1 MRALQLVLGP
11 HARNFSNRANKLLGC
26 CQCISIVE
34 QNANLLDHDKACL
47 GFTAWYVWIKKRC
60 VQAYRWRVYIQKS
73 TVGCAAEDKSCPA
86 HLQMHCCWQS
96 RRDSKTHRQK
106 SRVKALEGFPR
117 DFFKKTGEA
126 QDPAACGTALAAL
139 PAPAGGTRHHAIML
153 IRFDDL
159 LAKKKGGFMVEVG
172 WNCRFSMYVFFHMWI
187 SSAKRKTDPPSRC
200 CCRLGSSM
208 AESRDDPR
216 RSWHL

>member
-1 MRALQLVLGP
+1 
-11 HARNFSNRANKLLGC
+11 
-26 CQCISIVE
+26 
-34 QNANLLDHDKACL
+34 
-47 GFTAWYVWIKKRC
+47 
-60 VQAYRWRVYIQKS
+60 
-73 TVGCAAEDKSCPA
+73 
-86 HLQMHCCWQS
+86 MHCCWQS
-96 RRDSKTHRQK
+96 RRDSKKKHTEKK

-172 WNCRFSMYVFFHMWI
+172 
-187 SSAKRKTDPPSRC
+187 
-200 CCRLGSSM
+200 
-208 AESRDDPR
+208 
-216 RSWHL
+216 